1 MNSTVNTKK
10 HTLKVWVAALLVLT
24 LCLVPV
30 TLSSSRSSALIF
42 GGLTNHQNPS
52 GGATGGTVVDISSY
66 STGVDFD
73 VMLEHGLSG
82 VMLRAANGYEKDTS
96 LDNYYVQATLRN
108 IPVGAYHYVYWCR
121 QPDMVS
127 ASTMAV
133 QEANFLIQCLQGKNI
148 KGYVALDLE
157 CPYDSQIKLSPADLT
172 TVANSY
178 MSILR
183 GAGYKPLLYCNM
195 NWITNHLVAAN
206 IDAPLWLAYY
216 YDTGSDEFPA
226 TAYGDVLR
234 SLQNRL
240 LMWQYSSKGNRA
252 YWGGTTDL
260 NHLYYSFTG

>member
-1 MNSTVNTKK
+1 MNTTVTKK
-10 HTLKVWVAALLVLT
+10 THILKIWVAAFLVLA

-30 TLSSSRSSALIF
+30 SVASNRSNALLF
-42 GGLTNHQNPS
+42 GGFTTNQYPS
-52 GGATGGTVVDISSY
+52 GGQTGGTVVDISSY

-82 VMLRAANGYEKDTS
+82 VMLRAANGYEKDS
-96 LDNYYVQATLRN
+96 SFDNYYLQATLRN

-121 QPDMVS
+121 QPDLVS

-148 KGYVALDLE
+148 RGYVALDLE
-157 CPYDSQIKLSPADLT
+157 CPYDSQVKLSPGDLT

-178 MSILR
+178 LSILK
-183 GAGYKPLLYCNM
+183 GAGYKPLVYCNM
-195 NWITNHLVAAN
+195 NWVTNHLEVSRLN
-206 IDAPLWLAYY
+206 APLWLAYY
-216 YDTGSDEFPA
+216 YDTGSDEFPE
-226 TAYGDVLR
+226 TNYGDVMR
-234 SLQNRL
+234 SLQNRIVL
-240 LMWQYSSKGNRA
+240 WQYSSKGNRA